1 MKLNAFVV
9 VAVVAVGAFATGC
22 GSSDDNSDSTT
33 TAAAAISKTAFVTQ
47 GNQIC
52 KQGTAEVDQAGKQLG
67 KNVSQAQFDDFVA
80 NTVVPNIQKQV
91 DGVKALGA
99 PAGEEAQ
106 VNHLISV
113 TQADLDQIKA
123 DPSKIQDDHL
133 FDDSNQAAK
142 AVELT
147 ECAG

>member
-1 MKLNAFVV
+1 MKLNATLA
-9 VAVVAVGAFATGC
+9 VAVAMALGGIAAGC
-22 GSSDDNSDSTT
+22 GSSNDDSTT
-33 TAAAAISKTAFVTQ
+33 STAAISKADFVAQ
-47 GNQIC
+47 ANQIC
-52 KQGTAEVDQAGKQLG
+52 KQGNAEVEQAGKQLG
-67 KNVSQAQFDDFVA
+67 NVNEAQLEDFVA

-106 VNHLISV
+106 LNELISV
-113 TQADLDQIKA
+113 TQADLDQLKA

-133 FDDSNQAAK
+133 FDDSNQK
-142 AVELT
+142 ATALGLT